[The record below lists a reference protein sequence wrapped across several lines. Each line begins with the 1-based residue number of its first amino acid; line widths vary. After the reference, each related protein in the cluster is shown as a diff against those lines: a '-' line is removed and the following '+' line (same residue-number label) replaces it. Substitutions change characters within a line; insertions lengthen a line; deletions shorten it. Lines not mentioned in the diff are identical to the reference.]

1 MVKTAPLKILITS
14 QKGGVGKS
22 TLSANLAAFFCHT
35 RGKKTALIDFDHQAT
50 SGKWVKKAYPIGI
63 HCNTADLPN
72 YKGPGIVLLKAKE
85 ALRKGVENHQVV
97 VADLTWTDVLSPEFL
112 FEFDLV
118 LVPTSLS
125 IIELDS
131 TLEFINRFSFIFKS
145 RMRQP
150 PKLVL
155 VPSRVDDFE
164 TYKAIFTRSFNTS
177 FFLAPPVMYSES
189 ANNFFGSEFF
199 VLTTNQEVRENFMTF
214 ARAIDELGESEM
226 EDRQEP
232 RRSEFNPK
240 LSGTV
245 LDQFRA
251 MRNSE
256 EPNTLVEK
264 NPKSEVKQGVS
275 KRLMSAIPT
284 FLINKRD

>member
-1 MVKTAPLKILITS
+1 MTSPLKILITS

-22 TLSANLAAFFCHT
+22 TLSANLAAYFCHT

-145 RMRQP
+145 RMRKP

-164 TYKAIFTRSFNTS
+164 TYESIFTRSFNTS

-226 EDRQEP
+226 EDRQGP

-251 MRNSE
+251 RRNSE
-256 EPNTLVEK
+256 ETDTLVEK
-264 NPKSEVKQGVS
+264 NPGSEAKQGVS

>member
-1 MVKTAPLKILITS
+1 VKKAPLKILITS

-22 TLSANLAAFFCHT
+22 TLSANLAAYFCHT

-63 HCNTADLPN
+63 YCNTVDLPN

-164 TYKAIFTRSFNTS
+164 TYEAIFTRSFNTS

-226 EDRQEP
+226 EDRQGP

-256 EPNTLVEK
+256 DPDTLVEK
-264 NPKSEVKQGVS
+264 NPQSEAKQGVS

>member
-1 MVKTAPLKILITS
+1 MTSPLKILITS

-22 TLSANLAAFFCHT
+22 TLSANLAAYFCHT

-145 RMRQP
+145 RMRKP

-164 TYKAIFTRSFNTS
+164 TYESIFTRSFNTS

-226 EDRQEP
+226 EDRQGP

-256 EPNTLVEK
+256 EPDTLVEK
-264 NPKSEVKQGVS
+264 NPELQAKQGVS

>member
-1 MVKTAPLKILITS
+1 VKTAPLKILITS

-22 TLSANLAAFFCHT
+22 TLSANLAAYFCHT
-35 RGKKTALIDFDHQAT
+35 KGKKTALIDFDHQAT

-63 HCNTADLPN
+63 HCNTVDLPN

-164 TYKAIFTRSFNTS
+164 TYEAIFTRSFNTS

-214 ARAIDELGESEM
+214 ARAIDELGENEM
-226 EDRQEP
+226 EDRQGP

-251 MRNSE
+251 MRNSQ
-256 EPNTLVEK
+256 EPDTLVEK
-264 NPKSEVKQGVS
+264 NPESEAKQGVS

>member
-1 MVKTAPLKILITS
+1 VKTAPLKILITS

-22 TLSANLAAFFCHT
+22 TLSANLAAYFCHT

-164 TYKAIFTRSFNTS
+164 TYESIFTRSFNTS

-226 EDRQEP
+226 EDRQGP

-256 EPNTLVEK
+256 ETDTLIEK
-264 NPKSEVKQGVS
+264 NPESEAKQGVS

>member
-1 MVKTAPLKILITS
+1 MKTAPLKILITS

-22 TLSANLAAFFCHT
+22 TLSANLAAYFCHT

-63 HCNTADLPN
+63 HCNTVDLPN

-164 TYKAIFTRSFNTS
+164 TYEAIFTRSFNTS

-226 EDRQEP
+226 EDRQGP

-256 EPNTLVEK
+256 EPDTLVEK
-264 NPKSEVKQGVS
+264 NPESEAKQGVS

>member
-1 MVKTAPLKILITS
+1 MKTAPLKILITS

-22 TLSANLAAFFCHT
+22 TLSANLAAYFCHT

-145 RMRQP
+145 RMRKP

-164 TYKAIFTRSFNTS
+164 TYEAIFTRSFNTS

-226 EDRQEP
+226 EDRQGP

-256 EPNTLVEK
+256 ETDTLIEK
-264 NPKSEVKQGVS
+264 NPESEAKQGVS

>member
-1 MVKTAPLKILITS
+1 MKTAPLKILITS

-22 TLSANLAAFFCHT
+22 TLSANLAAYFCHT
-35 RGKKTALIDFDHQAT
+35 KGKKTALIDFDHQAT

-226 EDRQEP
+226 EDRQGP

-256 EPNTLVEK
+256 EPDTLVEK
-264 NPKSEVKQGVS
+264 NPESEAKQGVS

>member
-1 MVKTAPLKILITS
+1 MKTAPLKILITS

-22 TLSANLAAFFCHT
+22 TLSANLAAYFCHT

-145 RMRQP
+145 RLRKP

-164 TYKAIFTRSFNTS
+164 TYEAIFTRSFNTS

-199 VLTTNQEVRENFMTF
+199 VLTTNQEVRENFMAF

-226 EDRQEP
+226 EDRQGP

-256 EPNTLVEK
+256 EPDTLIEK
-264 NPKSEVKQGVS
+264 NPESEAKQGVS

>member
-1 MVKTAPLKILITS
+1 VKKAPLKILITS

-22 TLSANLAAFFCHT
+22 TLSANLAAYFCHT

-63 HCNTADLPN
+63 YCNTVDLPN

-164 TYKAIFTRSFNTS
+164 TYEAIFTLSFNTS

-226 EDRQEP
+226 EDRQGP

-256 EPNTLVEK
+256 DPDTLVEK
-264 NPKSEVKQGVS
+264 NPQSEAKQGVS

>member
-1 MVKTAPLKILITS
+1 MTSPLKILITS

-22 TLSANLAAFFCHT
+22 TLSANLAAYFCHT
-35 RGKKTALIDFDHQAT
+35 RGKKTALIAFAHQAT

-131 TLEFINRFSFIFKS
+131 TLEFINRFSFIFKA
-145 RMRQP
+145 RVRKP

-164 TYKAIFTRSFNTS
+164 TYESIFTRSFNTS

-226 EDRQEP
+226 EDRQGP
-232 RRSEFNPK
+232 KRSEFNPK

-251 MRNSE
+251 RRNSE
-256 EPNTLVEK
+256 ETDTLIEK
-264 NPKSEVKQGVS
+264 NPESEAKQGVS

>member
-1 MVKTAPLKILITS
+1 MKTAPLKILITS

-22 TLSANLAAFFCHT
+22 TLSANLAAYFCHT

-164 TYKAIFTRSFNTS
+164 TYEAIFTRSFNTS

-189 ANNFFGSEFF
+189 ANNFFGSGFF

-226 EDRQEP
+226 EDRQGP

-256 EPNTLVEK
+256 EPDTLVEK
-264 NPKSEVKQGVS
+264 NPESEAKQGVS

>member
-1 MVKTAPLKILITS
+1 VKTAPLKILITS

-22 TLSANLAAFFCHT
+22 TLSANLAAYFCHT
-35 RGKKTALIDFDHQAT
+35 KGKKTALIDFDHQAT

-164 TYKAIFTRSFNTS
+164 TYEAIFTRSFNTS

-226 EDRQEP
+226 EDRQGP

-256 EPNTLVEK
+256 EPDTLVEK
-264 NPKSEVKQGVS
+264 NPESEAKQGVS

>member
-1 MVKTAPLKILITS
+1 MKTAPLKILITS

-22 TLSANLAAFFCHT
+22 TLSANLAAYFCHT
-35 RGKKTALIDFDHQAT
+35 KGKKTALIDFDHQAT

-164 TYKAIFTRSFNTS
+164 TYEAIFTRSFNTS

-214 ARAIDELGESEM
+214 ARAIDELGENDM
-226 EDRQEP
+226 EDRQGP

-251 MRNSE
+251 MRNSQ
-256 EPNTLVEK
+256 EPDTLVEK
-264 NPKSEVKQGVS
+264 NPESEAKQGVS

>member
-1 MVKTAPLKILITS
+1 MKTAPLKILITS

-22 TLSANLAAFFCHT
+22 TLSANLAAYFCHT

-145 RMRQP
+145 RMRKP

-164 TYKAIFTRSFNTS
+164 TYEAIFNRSFNTS

-199 VLTTNQEVRENFMTF
+199 VLTTNQDVRENFMTF

-226 EDRQEP
+226 EDRQGP

-256 EPNTLVEK
+256 EPDTLVEK
-264 NPKSEVKQGVS
+264 NPESEAKQGVS

>member
-1 MVKTAPLKILITS
+1 MKTAPLKILITS

-22 TLSANLAAFFCHT
+22 TLSANLAAYFCHT

-63 HCNTADLPN
+63 HCNTVDLPN

-145 RMRQP
+145 RMRKP

-164 TYKAIFTRSFNTS
+164 TYESIFTRSFNTS

-226 EDRQEP
+226 EDRQGP

-256 EPNTLVEK
+256 EPETLVEK
-264 NPKSEVKQGVS
+264 NPESVVKQGVS

>member
-1 MVKTAPLKILITS
+1 MKTAPLKILITS

-22 TLSANLAAFFCHT
+22 TLSANLAAYFCHT
-35 RGKKTALIDFDHQAT
+35 KGKKTALIDFDHQAT

-112 FEFDLV
+112 FDFDLV

-164 TYKAIFTRSFNTS
+164 TYEAIFTRSFNTS

-214 ARAIDELGESEM
+214 ARAIDELGENEM
-226 EDRQEP
+226 EDRQGP

-251 MRNSE
+251 MRNSQ
-256 EPNTLVEK
+256 EPDTFVEK
-264 NPKSEVKQGVS
+264 NPESEAKQGVS

>member
-1 MVKTAPLKILITS
+1 MKTAPLKILITS

-22 TLSANLAAFFCHT
+22 TLSANLAAYFCHT
-35 RGKKTALIDFDHQAT
+35 KGKKTALIDFDHQAT

-63 HCNTADLPN
+63 HCNTVDLPN

-164 TYKAIFTRSFNTS
+164 TYEAIFTRSFNTS

-226 EDRQEP
+226 EDRQGP

-256 EPNTLVEK
+256 EPDTLVEK
-264 NPKSEVKQGVS
+264 NPESEAKQGVS

>member
-1 MVKTAPLKILITS
+1 MKTAPLKILITS

-22 TLSANLAAFFCHT
+22 TLSANLAAYFCHT

-145 RMRQP
+145 RMRKP

-164 TYKAIFTRSFNTS
+164 TYEAIFTRSFNTS
-177 FFLAPPVMYSES
+177 FACSCSITNCGKPASEC
-189 ANNFFGSEFF
+189 
-199 VLTTNQEVRENFMTF
+199 
-214 ARAIDELGESEM
+214 
-226 EDRQEP
+226 
-232 RRSEFNPK
+232 
-240 LSGTV
+240 
-245 LDQFRA
+245 
-251 MRNSE
+251 
-256 EPNTLVEK
+256 
-264 NPKSEVKQGVS
+264 
-275 KRLMSAIPT
+275 
-284 FLINKRD
+284 

>member
-1 MVKTAPLKILITS
+1 VKTAPLKILITS

-22 TLSANLAAFFCHT
+22 TLSANLAAYFCHT
-35 RGKKTALIDFDHQAT
+35 KGKKTALIDFDHQAT

-85 ALRKGVENHQVV
+85 ALRKGVENHQVI

-164 TYKAIFTRSFNTS
+164 TYEAIFTRSFNTS

-214 ARAIDELGESEM
+214 ARAIDEWGESEM
-226 EDRQEP
+226 EDRQGP

-256 EPNTLVEK
+256 EPDTLVEK

>member
-1 MVKTAPLKILITS
+1 MTSPLKILITS

-22 TLSANLAAFFCHT
+22 TLSANLAAYFCHT

-145 RMRQP
+145 RMRKP

-164 TYKAIFTRSFNTS
+164 TYESIFTRSFNTS

-226 EDRQEP
+226 EDRQGP

-256 EPNTLVEK
+256 EPDTLVEK
-264 NPKSEVKQGVS
+264 NPELQTKQGVS

>member
-1 MVKTAPLKILITS
+1 MKKAPLKILITS

-22 TLSANLAAFFCHT
+22 TLSANLAAYFCHT

-164 TYKAIFTRSFNTS
+164 TYEAIFTRSFNTS

-226 EDRQEP
+226 EDRQGP

-256 EPNTLVEK
+256 DPDTLVEK
-264 NPKSEVKQGVS
+264 NPQSEAKQGVS

>member
-1 MVKTAPLKILITS
+1 MKTAPLKILITS

-22 TLSANLAAFFCHT
+22 TLSANLAAYFCHT

-63 HCNTADLPN
+63 HCNTVDLPN

-145 RMRQP
+145 RMRKP

-164 TYKAIFTRSFNTS
+164 TYESIFTRSFNTS

-226 EDRQEP
+226 EDRQGP

-256 EPNTLVEK
+256 EPETLVEK
-264 NPKSEVKQGVS
+264 NPESAVKQGVS

>member
-1 MVKTAPLKILITS
+1 MTSPLKILITS

-22 TLSANLAAFFCHT
+22 TLSANLAAYFCHT

-131 TLEFINRFSFIFKS
+131 TLEFINRFSFIFQS
-145 RMRQP
+145 RRRKP

-164 TYKAIFTRSFNTS
+164 TYESIFTRSFNTS

-226 EDRQEP
+226 EDRQGP

-251 MRNSE
+251 RRNSE
-256 EPNTLVEK
+256 ETDTLVEK
-264 NPKSEVKQGVS
+264 NPESEAKQGVS

>member
-1 MVKTAPLKILITS
+1 VKTAPLKILITS

-22 TLSANLAAFFCHT
+22 TLSANLAAYFCHT
-35 RGKKTALIDFDHQAT
+35 KGKKTALIDFDHQAT

-63 HCNTADLPN
+63 HCNTVDLPN

-164 TYKAIFTRSFNTS
+164 TYEAIFTRSFNTS

-214 ARAIDELGESEM
+214 ARAIDELGENEM
-226 EDRQEP
+226 EDRQGP

-245 LDQFRA
+245 LDHFRA

-256 EPNTLVEK
+256 EPDTLVEK
-264 NPKSEVKQGVS
+264 NPESEAKQGVS

>member
-1 MVKTAPLKILITS
+1 MKTAPLKILITS

-22 TLSANLAAFFCHT
+22 TLSANLAAYFCHT
-35 RGKKTALIDFDHQAT
+35 KGKKTALIDFDHQAT

-164 TYKAIFTRSFNTS
+164 TYEAIFTRSFNTS

-226 EDRQEP
+226 EDRQGP

-251 MRNSE
+251 MRNSQ
-256 EPNTLVEK
+256 EPDTLVEK
-264 NPKSEVKQGVS
+264 NPESEAKQGVS

>member
-1 MVKTAPLKILITS
+1 VKTAPLKILITS

-22 TLSANLAAFFCHT
+22 TLSANLAAYFCHT
-35 RGKKTALIDFDHQAT
+35 KGKKTALIDFDHQAT

-226 EDRQEP
+226 EDRQGP

-256 EPNTLVEK
+256 EPDTLVEK
-264 NPKSEVKQGVS
+264 NPESEAKQGVS

>member
-1 MVKTAPLKILITS
+1 VKTAPLKILITS

-22 TLSANLAAFFCHT
+22 TLSANLAAYFCHT

-85 ALRKGVENHQVV
+85 ALRKGVENHQIV

-164 TYKAIFTRSFNTS
+164 TYEAIFTRSFNTS

-226 EDRQEP
+226 EDRQGP

-256 EPNTLVEK
+256 EPDTLVEK
-264 NPKSEVKQGVS
+264 NPESEAKQGVS
-275 KRLMSAIPT
+275 KRLMSAIPS

>member
-1 MVKTAPLKILITS
+1 VKTAPLKILITS

-22 TLSANLAAFFCHT
+22 TLSANLAAYFCHT
-35 RGKKTALIDFDHQAT
+35 KGKKTALIDFDHQAT

-63 HCNTADLPN
+63 HCNTVDLPN

-164 TYKAIFTRSFNTS
+164 TYEAIFTRSFNTS

-226 EDRQEP
+226 EDRQGP

-256 EPNTLVEK
+256 EPDTLVEK
-264 NPKSEVKQGVS
+264 NPESEAKQGVS

>member
-1 MVKTAPLKILITS
+1 MKTAPLKILITS

-22 TLSANLAAFFCHT
+22 TLSANLAAYFCHT
-35 RGKKTALIDFDHQAT
+35 KGKKTALIDFDHQAT

-85 ALRKGVENHQVV
+85 ALRKGVENHQVI

-164 TYKAIFTRSFNTS
+164 TYEAIFTRSFNTS

-214 ARAIDELGESEM
+214 ARAIDEWGESEM
-226 EDRQEP
+226 EDRQGP

-256 EPNTLVEK
+256 EPDTLVEK

>member
-1 MVKTAPLKILITS
+1 VKTAPLKILITS

-22 TLSANLAAFFCHT
+22 TLSANLAAYFCHT

-145 RMRQP
+145 RMRKP

-164 TYKAIFTRSFNTS
+164 TYEAIFNRSFNTS

-199 VLTTNQEVRENFMTF
+199 VLTTNQDVRENFMTF

-226 EDRQEP
+226 EDRQGP

-256 EPNTLVEK
+256 EPDTLAEK
-264 NPKSEVKQGVS
+264 NSESEAKQGVS

>member
-1 MVKTAPLKILITS
+1 MKTAPLKILITS

-22 TLSANLAAFFCHT
+22 TLSANLAAYFCHT
-35 RGKKTALIDFDHQAT
+35 KGKKTALIDFDHQAT

-63 HCNTADLPN
+63 HCNTVDLPN

-164 TYKAIFTRSFNTS
+164 TYEAIFTRSFNTS

-226 EDRQEP
+226 EDRQGP

-251 MRNSE
+251 MRNSQ
-256 EPNTLVEK
+256 EPDTLVEK
-264 NPKSEVKQGVS
+264 NPESEAKQGVS

>member
-1 MVKTAPLKILITS
+1 MKTAPLKILITS

-22 TLSANLAAFFCHT
+22 TLSANLAAYFCHT

-85 ALRKGVENHQVV
+85 ALRKGVQNHQVV

-226 EDRQEP
+226 EDRQGP

-256 EPNTLVEK
+256 EPDTLVEK

>member
-1 MVKTAPLKILITS
+1 MTSPLKILITS

-22 TLSANLAAFFCHT
+22 TLSANLAAYFCHT

-145 RMRQP
+145 RMRKP
-150 PKLVL
+150 PKLIL

-164 TYKAIFTRSFNTS
+164 TYESIFTRSFNTS

-226 EDRQEP
+226 EDRQGP

-251 MRNSE
+251 RRNSE
-256 EPNTLVEK
+256 ETDTLVEK
-264 NPKSEVKQGVS
+264 NPESEAKQGVS

>member
-1 MVKTAPLKILITS
+1 MKTAPLKILITS

-22 TLSANLAAFFCHT
+22 TLSANLAAYFCHT

-164 TYKAIFTRSFNTS
+164 TYEAIFTRSFNTS

-226 EDRQEP
+226 EDRQGP

-251 MRNSE
+251 MRNSQ
-256 EPNTLVEK
+256 EPDTLVEK
-264 NPKSEVKQGVS
+264 NPESEAKQGVS

>member
-1 MVKTAPLKILITS
+1 VKTAPLKILITS

-22 TLSANLAAFFCHT
+22 TLSANLAAYFCHT

-164 TYKAIFTRSFNTS
+164 TYESIFTRSFNTS

-226 EDRQEP
+226 EDRQGP

-256 EPNTLVEK
+256 EPETLVEK
-264 NPKSEVKQGVS
+264 NPESVVKQGVS

>member
-1 MVKTAPLKILITS
+1 MKTAPLKILITS

-22 TLSANLAAFFCHT
+22 TLSANLAAYFCHT

-164 TYKAIFTRSFNTS
+164 TYESIFTRSFNTS

-226 EDRQEP
+226 EDRQGP

-256 EPNTLVEK
+256 ETDTLIEK
-264 NPKSEVKQGVS
+264 NPESEAKQGVS

>member
-1 MVKTAPLKILITS
+1 MKTAPLKILITS

-22 TLSANLAAFFCHT
+22 TLSANLAAYFCHT
-35 RGKKTALIDFDHQAT
+35 KGKKTALIDFDHQAT

-63 HCNTADLPN
+63 HCNTVDLPN

-164 TYKAIFTRSFNTS
+164 TYEAIFTRSFNTS

-214 ARAIDELGESEM
+214 ARAIDELGENEM
-226 EDRQEP
+226 EDRQGP

-251 MRNSE
+251 MRNSQ
-256 EPNTLVEK
+256 EPDTLVEK
-264 NPKSEVKQGVS
+264 NPESEAKQGVS

>member
-1 MVKTAPLKILITS
+1 VKTAPLKILITS

-22 TLSANLAAFFCHT
+22 TLSANLAAYFCHT
-35 RGKKTALIDFDHQAT
+35 KGKKTALIDFDHQAT

-164 TYKAIFTRSFNTS
+164 TYESIFTRSFNTS

-226 EDRQEP
+226 EDRQGP

-256 EPNTLVEK
+256 ETDTLIEK
-264 NPKSEVKQGVS
+264 NPESEAKQGVS